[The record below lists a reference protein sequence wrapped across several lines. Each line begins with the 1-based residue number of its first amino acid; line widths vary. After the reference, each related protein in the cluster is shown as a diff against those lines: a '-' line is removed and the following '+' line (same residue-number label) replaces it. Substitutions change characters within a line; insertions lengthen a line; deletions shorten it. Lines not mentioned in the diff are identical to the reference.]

1 MGRGTAWN
9 IYSNLQKQIHQENV
23 TSCWLYFRYI
33 LAKHGHMNVKKKVLW
48 HIYWWGFVIRIMNFR
63 FDKMMGVS
71 HYRHNSN
78 FWESLKPMQ
87 NSYIVEWIDLSQ
99 EWCRWRAL
107 VNRVIWFVFPKMHVI
122 PQVAGRMQ
130 LLIKDFA
137 SCN

>member
-1 MGRGTAWN
+1 
-9 IYSNLQKQIHQENV
+9 
-23 TSCWLYFRYI
+23 
-33 LAKHGHMNVKKKVLW
+33 
-48 HIYWWGFVIRIMNFR
+48 
-63 FDKMMGVS
+63 
-71 HYRHNSN
+71 
-78 FWESLKPMQ
+78 MQ